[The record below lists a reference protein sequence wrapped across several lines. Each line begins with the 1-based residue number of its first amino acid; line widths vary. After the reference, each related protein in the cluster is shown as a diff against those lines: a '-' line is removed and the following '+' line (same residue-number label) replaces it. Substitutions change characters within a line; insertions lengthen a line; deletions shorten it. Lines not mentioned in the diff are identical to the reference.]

1 MIDKEIIEI
10 KEIYSTQFNFFN
22 HSKNDNKISQKLK
35 FKFNFEWF
43 IFIFEVTNEKN
54 RKDFYFEFTNI
65 KRKNIFIF
73 IEYKFIFY
81 ICKIR
86 NYYNKIENNINIYI
100 FKLIFKYLYIKS
112 KKDKYSKYFIYE
124 IIIRL

>member
-35 FKFNFEWF
+35 FKLGGEWF
-43 IFIFEVTNEKN
+43 VLICEITNEKN
-54 RKDFYFEFTNI
+54 IEDFDFKFTNI
-65 KRKNIFIF
+65 KRRNILIF
-73 IEYKFIFY
+73 TENFAEKKFRFY

-86 NYYNKIENNINIYI
+86 N
-100 FKLIFKYLYIKS
+100 
-112 KKDKYSKYFIYE
+112 
-124 IIIRL
+124 

>member
-10 KEIYSTQFNFFN
+10 KEICSTQFNFFN

-86 NYYNKIENNINIYI
+86 NYYNKIKNNINIYI

-112 KKDKYSKYFIYE
+112 KKDKYSKYFIYM
-124 IIIRL
+124 RLL

>member
-10 KEIYSTQFNFFN
+10 KEICSLQFNFFN

-86 NYYNKIENNINIYI
+86 NY
-100 FKLIFKYLYIKS
+100 
-112 KKDKYSKYFIYE
+112 
-124 IIIRL
+124 

>member
-1 MIDKEIIEI
+1 MV
-10 KEIYSTQFNFFN
+10 
-22 HSKNDNKISQKLK
+22 
-35 FKFNFEWF
+35 

-86 NYYNKIENNINIYI
+86 N
-100 FKLIFKYLYIKS
+100 
-112 KKDKYSKYFIYE
+112 
-124 IIIRL
+124 

>member
-10 KEIYSTQFNFFN
+10 KEICSTQFNFFN

-112 KKDKYSKYFIYE
+112 KKDKYSKYFIYM
-124 IIIRL
+124 RLL